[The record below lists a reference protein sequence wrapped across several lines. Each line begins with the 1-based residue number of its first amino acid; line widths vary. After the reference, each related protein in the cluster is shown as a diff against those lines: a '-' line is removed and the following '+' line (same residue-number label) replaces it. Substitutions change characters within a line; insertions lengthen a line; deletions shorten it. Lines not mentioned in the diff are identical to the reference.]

1 MESLDRLAPGNR
13 RILDELW
20 RRGPASR
27 AEIADAVGLTRPAIT
42 QMVREL
48 ETLGLVTEQAARKG
62 ARGQP
67 ARPIGIEPSA
77 AYTVGVNF
85 SHTYVELGLLDLTG
99 ALVETVRAR
108 MEQPGLDGLSQSI
121 GSQARRLLARNSVP
135 VDKLL
140 GVGIALPADFYP
152 DGSLAPHSYFP
163 ELKRPNF
170 QAVLSEAAPGPL
182 FMENDGRASAIGE
195 RLLGAGRWLDTF
207 MLAHIGHGVGGGIY
221 VNGKPYKGAYGNAGL
236 LGQFWPYGQPRPS
249 GLDLI
254 ETLRAKGIDATDFDS
269 LEALPGAA
277 EPVVREWIARAAGQL
292 SGPLAQVGRFFGTEA
307 IIIAGRLPPGLI
319 QALAAAIDVAAVLR
333 PLDDLPIP
341 RIVASQL
348 GSTAG
353 VIGAATLPISRRLLS
368 QA

>member
-20 RRGPASR
+20 RRGPTSR

-48 ETLGLVTEQAARKG
+48 ETLGLVVERPARRG
-62 ARGQP
+62 GRGQP
-67 ARPIGIEPSA
+67 ARPIGIEPTA

-85 SHTYVELGLLDLTG
+85 SHTYLELGLLDLTG
-99 ALVETVRAR
+99 ALVETVRAK
-108 MEQPGLDGLSQSI
+108 MERPGLDGLSTTI
-121 GSQARRLLARNSVP
+121 GSEARRLLARNGVSLG
-135 VDKLL
+135 KLL
-140 GVGIALPADFYP
+140 GVGISLPADFYP
-152 DGSLAPHSYFP
+152 DGSLAPHAYFP

-170 QAVLSEAAPGPL
+170 QAVLSEAVPGPL
-182 FMENDGRASAIGE
+182 FTENDGRASAIGE
-195 RLLGAGRWLDTF
+195 RLLGAGRSLDTF
-207 MLAHIGHGVGGGIY
+207 MLAHIGHGVGGGIF
-221 VNGKPYKGAYGNAGL
+221 VNGKPHKGAYGNAGL

-254 ETLRAKGIDATDFDS
+254 ETLRAKGIDTPDFDR
-269 LEALPGAA
+269 LEPLPDEA
-277 EPVVREWIARAAGQL
+277 EPIVRDWVTRAAGQL
-292 SGPLAQVGRFFGTEA
+292 SGPLARVGRFFGTGA
-307 IIIAGRLPPGLI
+307 IIIAGRLPPRLI
-319 QALAAAIDVAAVLR
+319 EALAAAIDLPAVLR

-341 RIVASQL
+341 RIVASEL

-368 QA
+368 RA